1 MKTKKKISKKIARK
15 KGTSKIPL
23 IIILA
28 IITLG
33 ITAGG
38 LLFFT
43 KSKSSSSKGL
53 FAERP
58 KITKPSPDMSRA
70 RQLTINPDE
79 DTVMQIETREK
90 VTITLTIPKGAL
102 DKKQVI
108 KMIPYYYDEK
118 NEDPSAGVIIGPG
131 TLEFKHPVTLLFDLT
146 DSKLRT
152 DAPATRGKI
161 DEVRMTGTSQVLML
175 DQNATELI
183 PTLVARE
190 IETSTQLRAR
200 ILSGG
205 GYVFSVNGKDQT
217 RWAENAMHKE
227 KVNAI
232 SILES
237 AKVLLSSDKKM
248 GKDDLGKAQAAAEKI
263 LGKKNP
269 PPHEMV
275 AALSVQKL
283 LSQKKTSLIPQAYA
297 APNDSGA
304 MSAQRTTPQGVIEY
318 MCKTKG
324 LAVEAYVGY
333 AAAAWNYGFGDLRD
347 KCMTVALN
355 KAADDARK
363 LLNDQNASIK
373 SMAIALKNL
382 QFLGIDEAEG
392 LGDKLT
398 EKIKWKAEDEAK
410 RVAYDIDATP
420 LEVAVELQK
429 LQTLGVDEGKTQ
441 EILTERL
448 LDVVEEQEANIPSPP
463 PEDYEEESD
472 YSEEQVLIDQAWTV
486 IGIEILKVMGFT
498 EFDQESIQKKFDQ
511 MIEGTTMLNDAA
523 YEMCKELGGDNC
535 DETYSEAKRQIEDAT
550 EESYRVSSEIGS
562 VQNSAFETPDYEDYG
577 DHYSFELTPTPD
589 EEYYENLNE
598 EQSQS
603 EDEQFYDDTYESS
616 ESDQGYEEEQQQED
630 NSSEELFYEEPQ
642 DPEE

>member
-1 MKTKKKISKKIARK
+1 MKTKKKVSKKITRK
-15 KGTSKIPL
+15 KGTSKLPL

-28 IITLG
+28 IVALG
-33 ITAGG
+33 ITVGG
-38 LLFFT
+38 FLFFNR
-43 KSKSSSSKGL
+43 SKTSSSKGL
-53 FAERP
+53 FADRP

-70 RQLTINPDE
+70 RQLTIDPEE

-102 DKKQVI
+102 EKKQII

-131 TLEFKHPVTLLFDLT
+131 SLEFKHPVTLMFDLT

-161 DEVRMTGTSQVLML
+161 DDVRMTGTSQVLML

-183 PTLVARE
+183 PALVARE
-190 IETSTQLRAR
+190 VETSTQLRAR
-200 ILSGG
+200 ILNGG
-205 GYVFSVNGKDQT
+205 GYVFSVNRKDQV
-217 RWAENAMHKE
+217 RWAENAMKKD

-232 SILES
+232 SILEA
-237 AKVLLSSDKKM
+237 AKVLLSSGNKM
-248 GKDDLGKAQAAAEKI
+248 SKDDLGKAQAAAEKI

-275 AALSVQKL
+275 AALSVQTL
-283 LSQKKTSLIPQAYA
+283 LSKKKTSLIPQSYA

-304 MSAQRTTPQGVIEY
+304 MSAQRTTPRGVIEY
-318 MCKTKG
+318 MCKTTG
-324 LAVEAYVGY
+324 LPVEAYVGY

-363 LLNDQNASIK
+363 LLNEPNASIK

-382 QFLGIDEAEG
+382 QFLGIDEADG

-448 LDVVEEQEANIPSPP
+448 LDEVEKQEANIPTPP

-472 YSEEQVLIDQAWTV
+472 YSEEQVLADQAWTM
-486 IGIEILKVMGFT
+486 IGIELLKVMGFT
-498 EFDQESIQKKFDQ
+498 EFDQESIQKKFDEMRQ
-511 MIEGTTMLNDAA
+511 GAEMLSEAA
-523 YEMCKELGGDNC
+523 YMMCKEFNGDNC
-535 DETYSEAKRQIEDAT
+535 DETYNEAKRQIDDAT
-550 EESYRVSSEIGS
+550 EESYRVSSQIGS

-589 EEYYENLNE
+589 EEYYQNLNDE
-598 EQSQS
+598 EQY
-603 EDEQFYDDTYESS
+603 EGEQYYDDVYESA

-630 NSSEELFYEEPQ
+630 NSSEEIYYEEPQ